1 MSERSTL
8 LPKETAIAL
17 LFLLIKSFSTAE
29 NPPSGPTRTAYF
41 LVSCWIGNRDSN
53 IFFVFGPEIV
63 LKNNSVD
70 LINQFLKEKSF
81 NEKKIITESDFSKIE
96 NIILENASGSLFGSK
111 IIIEINHLKG
121 KIPKEIV
128 NIFEMQDIKR
138 FNDIALIIKSSIEK
152 INNLLSF
159 IWASILKK

>member
-1 MSERSTL
+1 MICESTSL
-8 LPKETAIAL
+8 SKYIN
-17 LFLLIKSFSTAE
+17 KS
-29 NPPSGPTRTAYF
+29 
-41 LVSCWIGNRDSN
+41 SN

-70 LINQFLKEKSF
+70 LINSFLKEKSF
-81 NEKKIITESDFSKIE
+81 NEKKIITESDYSKIE
-96 NIILENASGSLFGSK
+96 STILENASGSLFGSK

-128 NIFEMQDIKR
+128 NIFEMQDIKK

-152 INNLLSF
+152 INKNTKWVKLLDSLGLIF
-159 IWASILKK
+159 ECNKL